1 MPALTRHRDPDAEQ
15 ETWQIYYGDV
25 RVGTISER
33 FGNPTGASGW
43 QWACGFDPGRRPTE
57 HAKGAAKTFDE
68 ARRAFEIAWRYFL
81 AKLTEADFA
90 EYRRSRAFHTWKETM
105 WEAGLK
111 LPTQVADG
119 QTICFCGAAIGI
131 ADFEQH
137 VYAAHMEPK
146 AE

>member
-1 MPALTRHRDPDAEQ
+1 LLTGSPATAILTLNRR
-15 ETWQIYYGDV
+15 
-25 RVGTISER
+25 
-33 FGNPTGASGW
+33 
-43 QWACGFDPGRRPTE
+43 PGRSITVTSRSARSRSGPATRPTRRAGSGLAASIPAE

-81 AKLTEADFA
+81 AKLTEADFD
-90 EYRRSRAFHTWKETM
+90 EYRRSRAFQPWKEAM
-105 WEAGLK
+105 WDAGLK

-119 QTICFCGAAIGI
+119 RAICFCGAAIGV